1 MLSYRLVLYYD
12 ICIVSLK
19 YFFAY
24 GTLNLIFFTLHYI
37 TTGQSRARLCVK
49 RFRDCLKPYDWD

>member
-24 GTLNLIFFTLHYI
+24 GTLNLIFFYITLHYNGSVTCTFVRQEI
-37 TTGQSRARLCVK
+37 S
-49 RFRDCLKPYDWD
+49 